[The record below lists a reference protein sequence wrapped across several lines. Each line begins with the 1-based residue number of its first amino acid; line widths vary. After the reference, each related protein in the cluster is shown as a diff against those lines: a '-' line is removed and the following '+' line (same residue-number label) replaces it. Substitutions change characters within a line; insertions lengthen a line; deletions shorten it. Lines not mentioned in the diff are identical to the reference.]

1 MPSLTSFFIPG
12 RKAASKNAPILSETW
27 RSNTSAVMV
36 VFFYSSQIVYFGA
49 EFPQVYASRDSARI
63 EPTANAEAIPN
74 DTEII
79 KYWFFLARPLPVC
92 CLC

>member
-63 EPTANAEAIPN
+63 EPTANAEANPTDN
-74 DTEII
+74 
-79 KYWFFLARPLPVC
+79 KLSHLHLYVARHLPVSFG
-92 CLC
+92 